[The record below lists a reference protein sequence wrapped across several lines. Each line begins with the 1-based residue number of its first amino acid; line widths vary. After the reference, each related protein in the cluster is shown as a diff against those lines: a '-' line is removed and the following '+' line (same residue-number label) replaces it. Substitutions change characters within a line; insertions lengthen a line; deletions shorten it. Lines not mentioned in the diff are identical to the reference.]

1 MNALLAFLLSVGGSL
16 LSYALI
22 AIWYVVPRLSKLPR
36 VEALIPLIVLH
47 TFRTVGLVF
56 LFPQVTGGALP
67 PGFAAPA
74 AYGDLLT
81 AGLAL
86 LAVFA
91 LRLRPGWA
99 LPLVWL
105 FNLVG
110 ITDLLFAMYNG
121 AVTGLPFFHLGVAW
135 LLLTFYVPLLLVS
148 HVIVFWVLLRA
159 APSAQAEKERGF
171 LEQRGDPLAESGDV
185 MTRRRFPQKDVSQ
198 SGTKQG
204 SSNATREILPGEKR
218 EVS

>member
-1 MNALLAFLLSVGGSL
+1 MNALLAFLLSVGASL

-22 AIWYVVPRLSKLPR
+22 AIWYVVPRLSKRPR
-36 VEALIPLIVLH
+36 VEALLPLVLLH
-47 TFRTVGLVF
+47 MFRTVGLVF

-67 PGFAAPA
+67 PSFAIPA

-81 AGLAL
+81 TGLAL
-86 LAVFA
+86 LAAFA

-110 ITDLLFAMYNG
+110 IADLLYALSEG
-121 AVTGLPFFHLGVAW
+121 AVIGLPFFHLGVAW
-135 LLLTFYVPLLLVS
+135 FIPTLYVPILLVS

-159 APSAQAEKERGF
+159 APSTQVGRASAA
-171 LEQRGDPLAESGDV
+171 LESKG
-185 MTRRRFPQKDVSQ
+185 
-198 SGTKQG
+198 
-204 SSNATREILPGEKR
+204 EIG
-218 EVS
+218 

>member
-1 MNALLAFLLSVGGSL
+1 MNAQLAFLLSVGASL
-16 LSYALI
+16 LSFALI
-22 AIWYVVPRLSKLPR
+22 AVWYVVPRLSKQPR
-36 VEALIPLIVLH
+36 VQALLPLVLLN

-56 LFPQVTGGALP
+56 LFPQVMGGALP

-81 AGLAL
+81 TGLAL

-110 ITDLLFAMYNG
+110 ITDLLFAIYKG
-121 AVTGLPFFHLGVAW
+121 AVIGLPFFHLGVAW
-135 LLLTFYVPLLLVS
+135 LIPTLYVPLLLVS
-148 HVIVFWVLLRA
+148 HVIVFWFLLRA
-159 APSAQAEKERGF
+159 APSTQAERGSAAF
-171 LEQRGDPLAESGDV
+171 
-185 MTRRRFPQKDVSQ
+185 
-198 SGTKQG
+198 
-204 SSNATREILPGEKR
+204 
-218 EVS
+218 

>member
-1 MNALLAFLLSVGGSL
+1 MNALLAFMLSVGASL
-16 LSYALI
+16 LSFTLI
-22 AIWYVVPRLSKLPR
+22 MVWYIVPRLSKQPR
-36 VEALIPLIVLH
+36 MQALVLLH
-47 TFRTVGLVF
+47 TFRTAGLVA

-67 PGFAAPA
+67 PGFAVPA

-110 ITDLLFAMYNG
+110 ITDLLFAMYQG
-121 AVTGLPFFHLGVAW
+121 AVTGLPFFHLGVYW
-135 LLLTFYVPLLLVS
+135 LLLTLYVPLLLVS
-148 HVIVFWVLLRA
+148 HVIVFWILLRA
-159 APSAQAEKERGF
+159 VPSAQVERERSF
-171 LEQRGDPLAESGDV
+171 LE
-185 MTRRRFPQKDVSQ
+185 
-198 SGTKQG
+198 
-204 SSNATREILPGEKR
+204 
-218 EVS
+218 

>member
-36 VEALIPLIVLH
+36 VEALLPLILLH

-81 AGLAL
+81 AGLAG
-86 LAVFA
+86 LAIFA
-91 LRLRPGWA
+91 LRLWPGWA

-110 ITDLLFAMYNG
+110 IADLLFAMYNG

-148 HVIVFWVLLRA
+148 HVIVFWLLLRA
-159 APSAQAEKERGF
+159 APSAQAE
-171 LEQRGDPLAESGDV
+171 
-185 MTRRRFPQKDVSQ
+185 
-198 SGTKQG
+198 
-204 SSNATREILPGEKR
+204 NATREILPGEKL

>member
-148 HVIVFWVLLRA
+148 HVIVFWLLLRA
-159 APSAQAEKERGF
+159 APSAQAE
-171 LEQRGDPLAESGDV
+171 
-185 MTRRRFPQKDVSQ
+185 
-198 SGTKQG
+198 
-204 SSNATREILPGEKR
+204 NATREILPGEKR

>member
-16 LSYALI
+16 LSYTLI
-22 AIWYVVPRLSKLPR
+22 AVWYVVPRLSKQPR
-36 VEALIPLIVLH
+36 VEALLPLVLLN

-67 PGFAAPA
+67 LGFAAPA

-81 AGLAL
+81 TGLAWL
-86 LAVFA
+86 SIFA

-148 HVIVFWVLLRA
+148 HVIVFWLLLRA
-159 APSAQAEKERGF
+159 APSAQAE
-171 LEQRGDPLAESGDV
+171 
-185 MTRRRFPQKDVSQ
+185 
-198 SGTKQG
+198 
-204 SSNATREILPGEKR
+204 NATREILPGEKR
-218 EVS
+218 AVS